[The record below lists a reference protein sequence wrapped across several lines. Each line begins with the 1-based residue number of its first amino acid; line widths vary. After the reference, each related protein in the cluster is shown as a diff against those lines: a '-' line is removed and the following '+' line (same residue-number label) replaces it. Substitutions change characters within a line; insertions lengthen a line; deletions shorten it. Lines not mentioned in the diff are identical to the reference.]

1 MLERSGSLRSR
12 FPTFAPHIEERT
24 TVITVDGASTRQFM
38 ATLEPYQLV
47 TAAEAVQLLGLD
59 EQANYLIEL
68 AYLGFDSMV
77 VPELV

>member
-1 MLERSGSLRSR
+1 
-12 FPTFAPHIEERT
+12 
-24 TVITVDGASTRQFM
+24 VITVDGASTRQFM

-68 AYLGFDSMV
+68 AYLGFDAAV
-77 VPELV
+77 VAELV